1 MYKYLFFFN
10 FFARPTNWAPQSSQ
24 GDTDPTIAQE
34 EKSFSLKGKCPKGQ
48 DVPGAGMCLGQGKQ
62 HSRCGGDVGLKGVIR
77 HSQSRGL
84 PGKGHRQEATSIQEV
99 SRHSECI

>member
-1 MYKYLFFFN
+1 M
-10 FFARPTNWAPQSSQ
+10 
-24 GDTDPTIAQE
+24 
-34 EKSFSLKGKCPKGQ
+34 SLGQ
-48 DVPGAGMCLGQGKQ
+48 ACAWGQGKQ

-99 SRHSECI
+99 SRCFECI